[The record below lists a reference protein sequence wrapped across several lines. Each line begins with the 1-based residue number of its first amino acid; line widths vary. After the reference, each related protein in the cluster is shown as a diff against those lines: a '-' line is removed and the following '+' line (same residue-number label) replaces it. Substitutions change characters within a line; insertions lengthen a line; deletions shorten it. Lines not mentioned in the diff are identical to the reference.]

1 MARRMTLIARR
12 TLLLAAAALPLAA
25 HAKSAAAATVDRLH
39 ATLLDLMKNA
49 RALGV
54 RGRDQ
59 RLRPVMEATFNLP
72 AMTRIAVGPP
82 WTGFAGPQQLALVRA
97 FSDWSVATYASRFD
111 GYGGESFETLGETP
125 RPNGDVLVNTRLN
138 RPGDAPVL
146 LNYLLR
152 EGRIVDVYL
161 TGTISELAS
170 RRAEF
175 TALLREGGPERLVA
189 ELQRRTAAALA
200 G

>member
-1 MARRMTLIARR
+1 MNRIARR
-12 TLLLAAAALPLAA
+12 TLLAAILACPVAAQAQAQA
-25 HAKSAAAATVDRLH
+25 QTRVVDRLH
-39 ATLLDLMKNA
+39 ASLLDVMKNA

-54 RGRDQ
+54 RGRERQ
-59 RLRPVMEATFNLP
+59 LRPVMEAAFNLP

-82 WTGFAGPQQLALVRA
+82 WTGLSADQQQALVAA
-97 FSDWSVATYASRFD
+97 FSDWSIATYASRFD
-111 GYGGESFETLGETP
+111 GFGGESFETLGETP

-138 RPGDAPVL
+138 RPNDAPVL

-152 EGRIVDVYL
+152 DGRIVDVYL

-175 TALLREGGPERLVA
+175 TAILREGGADRLVA
-189 ELQRRTAAALA
+189 ELRRRTEAALR